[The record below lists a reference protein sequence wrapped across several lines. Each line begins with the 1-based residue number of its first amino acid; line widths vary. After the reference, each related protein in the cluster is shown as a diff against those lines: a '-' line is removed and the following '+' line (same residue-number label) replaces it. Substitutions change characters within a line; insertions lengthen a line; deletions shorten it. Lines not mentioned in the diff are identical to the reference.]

1 MSDVPISPDVP
12 AQAKATTTPPG
23 ASDLGGALDRP
34 GLGWAIFEWARNPY
48 YILII
53 IYVFAPYFG
62 SVIGASMTAEG
73 AFDHLPADEAAAAAG
88 AAGLATIASVT
99 KWAGFV
105 AALTAPFI
113 GAALDRG
120 GRRKPLLVFFLGVL
134 ALASWQL
141 WYAAPD
147 GSGHSIPV
155 VMGILV
161 IASVAYTYS
170 EVTHNS
176 MLAVA
181 GRPASLPM
189 ISGFGLALGNLAAT
203 VLLVAI
209 VFLFAMP
216 DQLGWPLAEPA
227 FGIDT
232 SSGEHYRLAGPVVAI
247 WLVVFILPFFL
258 WTRDGGTRGASWS
271 KALQNGAGG
280 LWNTFRRASENRN
293 ILKFLG
299 ARMLYADG
307 MAALLALGATYI
319 ALFLGWNLIE
329 LTAYAILASA
339 FAFLGGIVGG
349 MLDNAFG
356 PKRALII
363 EISGML
369 ATLAFQLSI
378 TNETL
383 FFGLMENQAV
393 WDGPVFNSVSDL
405 VYLGTAAF
413 LAVTATASISSSR
426 SMLVFLAPARR
437 VGEFFGLYAIAG
449 TVTVWLGPL
458 LVEVFATT
466 FNSQRIGMSAIGML
480 FVAGL
485 IVLCFVEPKRPDE
498 DEDVQAPTGSTSP

>member
-1 MSDVPISPDVP
+1 MSDVPISPEVP
-12 AQAKATTTPPG
+12 ARAKAAVSNTVPDE
-23 ASDLGGALDRP
+23 DLGGAFDKP

-62 SVIGASMTAEG
+62 SVIGAQLTAQG
-73 AFDHLPADEAAAAAG
+73 AFDHMTADQAEAAAG

-105 AALTAPFI
+105 AALTAPFL

-120 GRRKPLLVFFLGVL
+120 GRRKPLLVLFLGVL

-176 MLAVA
+176 MLSTA
-181 GRPASLPM
+181 GRPGALPM
-189 ISGFGLALGNLAAT
+189 ISGLGLALGNLAAT
-203 VLLVAI
+203 VLLIAI
-209 VFLFAMP
+209 VVLFAMP

-232 SSGEHYRLAGPVVAI
+232 SRGEHYRLAGPLTAV
-247 WLVVFILPFFL
+247 WLLALIAPFFL
-258 WTRDGGTRGASWS
+258 WARDGGTPGANWIEAARS
-271 KALQNGAGG
+271 GAGG
-280 LWNTFRRASENRN
+280 LWNTFKRASENKN
-293 ILKFLG
+293 ILTFLG

-319 ALFLGWNLIE
+319 ALFLGWELIE

-339 FAFLGGIVGG
+339 FAFVGGIVGG
-349 MLDNAFG
+349 ILDNTFG

-369 ATLAFQLSI
+369 ATLVFQLSI
-378 TNETL
+378 TQQSL
-383 FFGLMENQAV
+383 FFGLVANQTV
-393 WDGPVFNSVSDL
+393 WDGPVFNTVSDL

-426 SMLVFLAPARR
+426 SMLVFLAPAKR

-458 LVEVFATT
+458 LVEIFSTT
-466 FNSQRIGMSAIGML
+466 FNSQRAGMATIGIL

-485 IVLCFVEPKRPDE
+485 VVLLFVEPKRPDA
-498 DEDVQAPTGSTSP
+498 DQDA